1 VPLDEFRENLA
12 SIIKHPLIVKG
23 QTKVVLVTPP
33 PLAMRF
39 QNKTYGNGRSKRI
52 RAAKRTQR
60 YIAAVRDF
68 ADANNLALC
77 DSEAL
82 LLQEAKVHA
91 GGLPALY
98 EDGGYPPVKVCRAK
112 LNTTGLHLNEFG
124 YHPISKALEDII
136 AS

>member
-1 VPLDEFRENLA
+1 MWLGSNDSRASDSDEPGGAHEDGQVPLDEFRDNLA
-12 SIIKHPLIVKG
+12 TIIKHPLITKG

-60 YIAAVRDF
+60 YIAAVRDV
-68 ADANNLALC
+68 AGANDLALC

-98 EDGGYPPVKVCRAK
+98 EDGGYPQVRFA
-112 LNTTGLHLNEFG
+112 TQ
-124 YHPISKALEDII
+124 S
-136 AS
+136 